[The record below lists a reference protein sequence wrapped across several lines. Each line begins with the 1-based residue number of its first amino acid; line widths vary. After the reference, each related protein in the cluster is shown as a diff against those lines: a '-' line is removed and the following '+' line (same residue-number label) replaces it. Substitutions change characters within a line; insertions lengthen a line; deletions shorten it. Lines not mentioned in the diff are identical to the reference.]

1 MKWQI
6 NVKTDKKTLKKKEKE
21 KKCHLWAKLLSMHLL
36 EAATWIYKPQKK
48 KLFCLRILLLE
59 PKSGSCCKMHQKKNQ
74 QKKIS
79 PAIMMMSDS
88 PLSPSRMQ
96 EPLSRPTT
104 STVSVPGR
112 PAKPSAEANMLK
124 WCACWTCKY
133 DSWHPWRSMPIFL
146 FFFFSFLHPKAQQ
159 EKC

>member
-59 PKSGSCCKMHQKKNQ
+59 PKSGSCCKMHQKKKQ
-74 QKKIS
+74 QKKDFS
-79 PAIMMMSDS
+79 SNNDDEW
-88 PLSPSRMQ
+88 LSAKSLPDAGATVETYHFNRICAWEASQAFSR
-96 EPLSRPTT
+96 S
-104 STVSVPGR
+104 
-112 PAKPSAEANMLK
+112 
-124 WCACWTCKY
+124 
-133 DSWHPWRSMPIFL
+133 
-146 FFFFSFLHPKAQQ
+146 
-159 EKC
+159 